1 MDLQHAQMQLEQMH
15 CTIEKRYVFPCL
27 WYSSKLFRHICEG
40 LIVEEPGIK
49 TIKKLMKNGE
59 RVVLMP

>member
-1 MDLQHAQMQLEQMH
+1 MQLEQMQ
-15 CTIEKRYVFPCL
+15 CTIEKKYVFPCL